1 MTRMETYCKNQKN
14 TYRNFPNSDEINFF
28 LIKKIPCM
36 QCGFFLGCDKFGFI
50 GLALYIISVAIE
62 TN

>member
-1 MTRMETYCKNQKN
+1 MTRMETYCKNQKIR
-14 TYRNFPNSDEINFF
+14 TVIFRIPMKLIFF
-28 LIKKIPCM
+28 LLKKNPPM
-36 QCGFFLGCDKFGFI
+36 QCGFFLGCDEFGFV

>member
-1 MTRMETYCKNQKN
+1 METYCKNQKIR
-14 TYRNFPNSDEINFF
+14 TVIFRIPMKF
-28 LIKKIPCM
+28 KKNPPM